1 MLSPKPC
8 PRNPLYLWRKG
19 DVSRELWRTTCSI
32 LLHSGLIWITLWGQS
47 QTLIYKKLMTTY
59 ALVLIYTHLRV
70 SIKHHISTGHGGWID
85 LTLIKDVAVLR
96 ITWNMCRCFQHYQSS
111 PSPLPVIIRGLL
123 RHPGYKEVG
132 TRPCPAPGKLS
143 SQIVQ
148 NHDKMLS
155 LPARSRRY
163 NIMAVAPETNG
174 QWVTS
179 VWWPVITMGLMS
191 RCPGRLI
198 SVGFRSL
205 QILL

>member
-96 ITWNMCRCFQHYQSS
+96 ITCGICPDVFNIISHHLHPCLSLSGDCWDIRDTRRWARGRVPLLGNYHRKLYKIMTRCWAYPPGAGGITSW
-111 PSPLPVIIRGLL
+111 LLL
-123 RHPGYKEVG
+123 RRLMVSEWPVSGDQWSQWASCLAVLAG
-132 TRPCPAPGKLS
+132 S
-143 SQIVQ
+143 SQ
-148 NHDKMLS
+148 
-155 LPARSRRY
+155 
-163 NIMAVAPETNG
+163 
-174 QWVTS
+174 
-179 VWWPVITMGLMS
+179 
-191 RCPGRLI
+191 
-198 SVGFRSL
+198 
-205 QILL
+205 